1 MSRMNSRVYFL
12 VLFVFGL
19 LFNQAVHSM
28 VPTWVAN
35 RGGVKPPRLD
45 LGSGAEL
52 NSARARSVMVWMG
65 LEITGEDVPSDLVLI
80 HYYRRDLT
88 AVSYEQYE
96 LGAGS
101 ALTLIPGISNVTAA
115 IESDGLQAWPM
126 IISASLPN
134 IEALLENQ
142 SALIGEAVSTA
153 LRLNYTGYNVDFE
166 PTAEANASVA
176 REYAQFLNNF
186 ADALHAAGKKLSVDI
201 ASWNTFWNFTAL
213 ANTSVDTF
221 YDMDTYAASYADF
234 ESALTYVNST
244 LPSSK
249 IGVALITQNVNTG
262 TPLSYEEVEERF
274 TLVESYGIG
283 RIAIWDMPL
292 PTFWWNF
299 TSSFLNTSL
308 GGIPPLQVQS
318 YTLSPTEFDANQSA
332 NLNLNLTVKGGLPP
346 YLYELLLDGQM
357 FFATTTPEPNLTLTV
372 PLGVLVVGN
381 HTFSVTVTDQED
393 TTILTLNKTIVV
405 NPDPQITLFTANI
418 TNNLTVDQS
427 VLLQVRVIG
436 GTPPYTY
443 TWYVNGQKLPTSNT
457 SSKIVIRNLNI
468 GENQVSVVIEDSAGY
483 TITTKLYTVDV
494 VTPRTV
500 TTYSPTPSLSRSP
513 SSDLNRKI
521 IYFALMVILMIAL
534 TLLYFRAKRRGVLL

>member
-1 MSRMNSRVYFL
+1 
-12 VLFVFGL
+12 
-19 LFNQAVHSM
+19 M

-52 NSARARSVMVWMG
+52 NSAQARSVMVWMG
-65 LEITGEDVPSDLVLI
+65 LEITGEDVPSDLALI

-96 LGAGS
+96 LGAG
-101 ALTLIPGISNVTAA
+101 ATLTLIPGISNVTAA
-115 IESDGLQAWPM
+115 FESDGLQAWPM

-142 SALIGEAVSTA
+142 SAFMGEAVSTA

-186 ADALHAAGKKLSVDI
+186 ADALHVAGKKLSVDI

-262 TPLSYEEVEERF
+262 APLSYEEAEERF
-274 TLVESYGIG
+274 TLVESYDIG
-283 RIAIWDMPL
+283 RIAVWDMPL
-292 PTFWWNF
+292 PAFWWNL
-299 TSSFLNTSL
+299 TSSFLNTGL

-318 YTLSPTEFDANQSA
+318 YTLSPTKFDANQSA

-372 PLGVLVVGN
+372 PLGLLGVGN

-393 TTILTLNKTIVV
+393 TTILTSNKTIVV
-405 NPDPQITLFTANI
+405 NPDPQITLFTANT

-436 GTPPYTY
+436 GTLPYTY
-443 TWYVNGQKLPTSNT
+443 TWYVNGQELPASNT
-457 SSKIVIRNLNI
+457 SKIVIRKLDT

-483 TITTKLYTVDV
+483 TTTTKLFTINVI
-494 VTPRTV
+494 TPQTII
-500 TTYSPTPSLSRSP
+500 TYSPTPSPSRPP

-521 IYFALMVILMIAL
+521 IYFTLIIILMIAL
-534 TLLYFRAKRRGVLL
+534 TLLYFRAKRHGVLL

>member
-1 MSRMNSRVYFL
+1 
-12 VLFVFGL
+12 VL
-19 LFNQAVHSM
+19 
-28 VPTWVAN
+28 
-35 RGGVKPPRLD
+35 
-45 LGSGAEL
+45 
-52 NSARARSVMVWMG
+52 
-65 LEITGEDVPSDLVLI
+65 
-80 HYYRRDLT
+80 
-88 AVSYEQYE
+88 
-96 LGAGS
+96 
-101 ALTLIPGISNVTAA
+101 
-115 IESDGLQAWPM
+115 
-126 IISASLPN
+126 
-134 IEALLENQ
+134 
-142 SALIGEAVSTA
+142 TA

-166 PTAEANASVA
+166 PTGEANASVA

-186 ADALHAAGKKLSVDI
+186 ADALHVVGKKLSVDI
-201 ASWNTFWNFTAL
+201 ASWNTFWNYAAL

-234 ESALTYVNST
+234 ESALIYANST
-244 LPSSK
+244 LPCSK

-262 TPLSYEEVEERF
+262 SPLSYEEVEERF
-274 TLVESYGIG
+274 TLVESYGIR

-292 PTFWWNF
+292 PAYWWNR
-299 TSSFLNTSL
+299 TSSFLNISL

-318 YTLSPTEFDANQSA
+318 YTLSPTEFDANQPA

-357 FFATTTPEPNLTLTV
+357 FFATTAPEPNLTLTV

-381 HTFSVTVTDQED
+381 HTFSVIVTDQED

-457 SSKIVIRNLNI
+457 SSKIVIRNLDA

-483 TITTKLYTVDV
+483 TIITKLFTIDV
-494 VTPRTV
+494 VTPQTII
-500 TTYSPTPSLSRSP
+500 TYSPTPSLSRSP
-513 SSDLNRKI
+513 SSD
-521 IYFALMVILMIAL
+521 
-534 TLLYFRAKRRGVLL
+534 

>member
-1 MSRMNSRVYFL
+1 MNSRVYFL

-45 LGSGAEL
+45 LGSRAEL

-65 LEITGEDVPSDLVLI
+65 LEITGEDVPSDLALI
-80 HYYRRDLT
+80 HYYKRDLT

-96 LGAGS
+96 LGAG
-101 ALTLIPGISNVTAA
+101 ATLMLIPGISNVTAA

-142 SALIGEAVSTA
+142 SAFIGEAVSTA

-201 ASWNTFWNFTAL
+201 ASWNTFWNYTAL

-308 GGIPPLQVQS
+308 GGIPPLSLQG
-318 YTLSPTEFDANQSA
+318 YMLTPTEFDANQTMYTT
-332 NLNLNLTVKGGLPP
+332 LNISVKGGLPP
-346 YLYELLLDGQM
+346 YLYEIFLDGQM
-357 FFATTTPEPNLTLTV
+357 LFATTTPQPNFTLTL
-372 PLGVLVVGN
+372 PLGALSLGN
-381 HTFSVTVTDQED
+381 HTLSAAVTDQED
-393 TTILTLNKTIVV
+393 MTLMTPIKTIQV
-405 NPDPQITLFTANI
+405 NPDPQITLYTAN
-418 TNNLTVDQS
+418 TTSNLTLGES
-427 VLLQVRVIG
+427 VLLQVRVTG

-443 TWYVNGQKLPTSNT
+443 AWYLNDVEQKSSNT
-457 SSKIVIRNLNI
+457 SSMVLNFSKAGAYQVFVEIR
-468 GENQVSVVIEDSAGY
+468 DSAGY
-483 TITTKLYTVDV
+483 ILVSNKRVVFVEHSASSNTTNVYINSTYTHSRIETHYISIIV
-494 VTPRTV
+494 VIV
-500 TTYSPTPSLSRSP
+500 
-513 SSDLNRKI
+513 
-521 IYFALMVILMIAL
+521 VILS
-534 TLLYFRAKRRGVLL
+534 LLVLLKRHVWATRGGRG